1 MSKNNI
7 KESLNEYELNINTGL
22 SNELVK
28 ERIDKGYTNK
38 PSKANEKTIG
48 QIIFHNVF
56 TFFNIILFIIAIVF
70 LVFIIYLYSSGN
82 EDIVNKHFGF
92 SKFIFLI
99 PALVNVIIGTIQEI
113 HGKRILDHLK
123 IVTEA
128 KTRVIRDSKEIS
140 IPSSDIVLD
149 DIVLLKAGE
158 QATAD
163 FKVLEGYIQVDES
176 NLTGEA
182 NYVKKNPGDI
192 IYSGS
197 SIIVG
202 DAKVITVEVG
212 DNTFASN
219 ISKKVK
225 EMEQHKSELMTTI
238 VKIMHILSIILCII
252 TIVIISTM
260 CYKIAR
266 YGNMTELWDGMEM
279 SLNDP
284 VTWARI
290 MITVGSFA
298 VGLIP
303 TGLVLTTSV
312 TLVVSVVQLSKKK
325 TLIQK
330 LYSLENLSRVDTICL
345 DKTGTLT
352 DGTMTVTEIK
362 EYGEK
367 EEITILMQNLIA
379 SAGSRNLTLEALY
392 NYFGMNKDYEYSEI
406 IPFSSENK
414 YSGLVYKSG
423 DKLLLG
429 APEYLLNLEGEKLE
443 FVQKKASEGKRV
455 LALKLNEELKA
466 LIVIEDTI
474 RDTAKETLEFF
485 KNNGV
490 DVKVISGDNEY
501 TVSKIAQICG
511 IDNYDKKI
519 SLEGVALEDIP
530 SLVEDYTIFAR
541 VSPEQKEAIV
551 SALQNN
557 NHKVAM
563 TGDGVNDIL
572 ALRKA
577 DSSITFAK
585 ATDAAKSVSDVVLLD
600 NDFSHLKE
608 VVGEGRRVISNIQR
622 TSILFLMKSFA
633 ITLLTF
639 ALMLMKKG
647 QMWYTVE
654 NAYMLEISVIAIGGF
669 MLSLESTKKPFK
681 GSFTKTIIAK
691 SIAAG
696 FLATISILLP
706 IMLYTIPTSLGYIP
720 IIEESA
726 VKTMIS
732 ILLTLAGITVGFVM
746 CLPFNKYRLITL
758 GVVLFSIFIL
768 FFSLPTSFIGGMPTS
783 KAMFSFNPELGE
795 TFMDSQFMKEFFK
808 PWNSPSI
815 QSLFNNQNNFTL
827 IWVYILVAIPLFFII
842 MEIINKLILKNNE
855 SLVDKFINDPKRLP
869 LKKKLSAIKRK
880 LKLNKK

>member
-1 MSKNNI
+1 MKN
-7 KESLNEYELNINTGL
+7 KDVKLPLNECEINPEIGL
-22 SNELVK
+22 TEELVK
-28 ERIDKGYTNK
+28 ERIEKGYTNK
-38 PSKANEKTIG
+38 PSKAHEKTIG

-82 EDIVNKHFGF
+82 EEIVNKHFGF

-99 PALVNVIIGTIQEI
+99 PALINVTIGTIQEI

-128 KTRVIRDSKEIS
+128 KARVIRDGKETN
-140 IPSSDIVLD
+140 IPSSDIVID
-149 DIVLLKAGE
+149 DIVMLKAGE
-158 QATAD
+158 QASAD
-163 FKVLEGYIQVDES
+163 FEVIEGQVQVDES

-182 NYVKKNPGDI
+182 NYIKKNVGDKV
-192 IYSGS
+192 YSGS

-202 DAKVITVEVG
+202 DCKVKTIEVG
-212 DNTFASN
+212 DNTFAAN

-238 VKIMHILSIILCII
+238 VRILHILSVILCVI
-252 TIVIISTM
+252 TVVIIGTM
-260 CYKIAR
+260 CYKVAR
-266 YGNMTELWDGMEM
+266 YGSMTELWDGMEM
-279 SLNDP
+279 NLADP

-312 TLVVSVVQLSKKK
+312 TLVVSVVSLSKKK

-362 EYGEK
+362 EYGDK
-367 EEITILMQNLIA
+367 EEITTLMQNLIA

-392 NYFGMNKDYEYSEI
+392 NYFGINKDYEYSEI

-414 YSGLVYKSG
+414 CSGLVYKSG

-429 APEYLLNLEGEKLE
+429 APEYLLDLKGDRLE
-443 FVQKKASEGKRV
+443 FVTEKAKEGKRV

-474 RDTAKETLEFF
+474 RDTAKDTLQFF
-485 KNNGV
+485 RENGV
-490 DVKVISGDNEY
+490 DVKVISGDNQY
-501 TVSKIAQICG
+501 TVSKIANICG
-511 IDNYDKKI
+511 IENSDKAI

-530 SLVEDYTIFAR
+530 PLVEEYTIFAR

-647 QMWYTVE
+647 QLWYTVE
-654 NAYMLEISVIAIGGF
+654 NAYMLEITVIGIGGF

-706 IMLYTIPTSLGYIP
+706 ITLYTIPTALGYIP

-726 VKTMIS
+726 VKTLIS
-732 ILLTLAGITVGFVM
+732 ILLTLAGISVTIIM
-746 CLPFNKYRLITL
+746 CLPFNKYRAITL
-758 GVVLFSIFIL
+758 GVVLFAVFIL

-783 KAMFSFNPELGE
+783 MAMFSFNRELGE
-795 TFMDSQFMKEFFK
+795 TFFDSQFMKEFFQ

-815 QSLFNNQNNFTL
+815 QSLFNNINNLYL
-827 IWVYILVAIPLFFII
+827 IVIYICVAIPLFFII
-842 MEIINKLILKNNE
+842 MEIVNKLILKNNE

-869 LKKKLSAIKRK
+869 LKKKLSSIKRRLT
-880 LKLNKK
+880 LKK